1 MNTIVVV
8 ILILLFIFV
17 VVPLLAFM
25 FMVKTVDNTVRDLG
39 KSVKKS
45 VDARKKAQETMKFP
59 STGKGYIS
67 YKGKIPVPAKTK
79 HYLKATFSS
88 SGLGS
93 RYWGV
98 DNCAKD
104 EKCAAIAFT
113 NNGYTRLLYK
123 KSEVCKALTAE
134 TGGLEPT
141 PLPLQEGLLVKN
153 TLNCA
158 APAPIDA
165 EDVEDAQKAD
175 TTERK

>member
-39 KSVKKS
+39 KSVQKS
-45 VDARKKAQETMKFP
+45 VAARKKAQDTMKFP
-59 STGKGYIS
+59 STGNGYMS

-79 HYLKATFSS
+79 HYLKAT
-88 SGLGS
+88 GS
-93 RYWGV
+93 RYGGM

-104 EKCAAIAFT
+104 ENCAAIAFT

-123 KSEVCKALTAE
+123 KSEVCKAFTAA

-141 PLPLQEGLLVKN
+141 PLPLQEGILVKN
-153 TLNCA
+153 TVSCA
-158 APAPIDA
+158 APAPIVA
-165 EDVEDAQKAD
+165 EDVEDTQ
-175 TTERK
+175 